1 MQQVDHLTSQRLL
14 DLHPTGS
21 LSPLHISLSS
31 SQSRWPRRYPIP
43 SRRYGTQL
51 YLQVAPAQAVQPAR
65 PVPQAVAQ
73 QPAPVPK
80 TSESFG
86 NFADFD
92 SVAFDSMP
100 AGDIW
105 VISS

>member
-1 MQQVDHLTSQRLL
+1 VKQPVQIAPQA
-14 DLHPTGS
+14 
-21 LSPLHISLSS
+21 
-31 SQSRWPRRYPIP
+31 
-43 SRRYGTQL
+43 
-51 YLQVAPAQAVQPAR
+51 APAPVQAVQPAR
-65 PVPQAVAQ
+65 PAPQAVPQ

-105 VISS
+105 VISF